1 MTIGKRILA
10 SILIFTAVAAAC
22 GLFAVEKMM
31 PEAAHIPGI
40 RIHAGRL
47 PVIRDDN
54 RENDH
59 AVPEM
64 QACSTN
70 VFYLYENRDFYHA
83 VPAFEWETV
92 PHRRTFDVMLN

>member
-22 GLFAVEKMM
+22 GLFALEKMM
-31 PEAAHIPGI
+31 PEAAHISGI

-47 PVIRDDN
+47 PVIRNDN
-54 RENDH
+54 RVNDH
-59 AVPEM
+59 SMPEM
-64 QACSTN
+64 QTCSTN
-70 VFYLYENRDFYHA
+70 VFYLNEHRDFYHA
-83 VPAFEWETV
+83 VPVADWKTV